1 MTSIAKTARVALAVA
16 VLALTT
22 AGAASADAFHPDP
35 FLQRGAPA
43 DAFHPDPF
51 VSTGVASAVH
61 PDPGRIQSVPFLPI
75 REYAHPAAGRTWS
88 VGHPATARGRDY
100 ARPSLNWLDAHN
112 ARFHLT
118 GSGCNPR
125 CMI

>member
-1 MTSIAKTARVALAVA
+1 MTSIAKTARMALAVA
-16 VLALTT
+16 VLALAT

-35 FLQRGAPA
+35 FLMRGVAPA
-43 DAFHPDPF
+43 D
-51 VSTGVASAVH
+51 VH
-61 PDPGRIQSVPFLPI
+61 R
-75 REYAHPAAGRTWS
+75 PA
-88 VGHPATARGRDY
+88 DY
-100 ARPSLNWLDAHN
+100 ARPAGWKWAPEGRV